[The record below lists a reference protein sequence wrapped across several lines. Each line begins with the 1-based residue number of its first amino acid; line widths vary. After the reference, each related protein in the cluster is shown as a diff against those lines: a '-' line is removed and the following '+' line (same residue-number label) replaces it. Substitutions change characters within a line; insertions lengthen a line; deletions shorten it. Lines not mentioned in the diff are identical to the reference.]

1 MKNQD
6 IILNHAKS
14 VVFILLITQKVMQ
27 QDFVAN
33 HVEALI
39 GKRKQTITMNIE
51 KQIKQTEKKLKETR
65 IKAQQLQDEVFLLK
79 VELKKRGSKPLNS

>member
-1 MKNQD
+1 V
-6 IILNHAKS
+6 S
-14 VVFILLITQKVMQ
+14 
-27 QDFVAN
+27 

-79 VELKKRGSKPLNS
+79 VELKKRGSKPLNY